1 MPTVRHAPLSEFGCC
16 SSNLFISVSL
26 RASGS
31 LVKEL
36 PFTAKLDTR
45 VPFFCGIPLAID
57 RGRLAEHG
65 ALPES
70 DICLGKVAKIFN
82 FLASFAVHPWPF
94 LISHELVSKS
104 PGRYRIGTGQ
114 LF

>member
-45 VPFFCGIPLAID
+45 VAFFCEIPLATATPTW
-57 RGRLAEHG
+57 RFHTNPRHGRREGHNSTTTAPTTLRQEMYSG
-65 ALPES
+65 WSGL
-70 DICLGKVAKIFN
+70 F
-82 FLASFAVHPWPF
+82 FFADTTAT
-94 LISHELVSKS
+94 SM
-104 PGRYRIGTGQ
+104 
-114 LF
+114 